1 MLRPSNPAVERLG
14 LRTAAR
20 CLGNALPC
28 ELLRNDAQHV
38 YTLPKN
44 GLLAALSAQICSLSE
59 NVVFDCRD
67 TITGGVQALLVPAAA
82 ACTLSVRDTAIASKP
97 LNAPVVVAAR
107 LE

>member
-1 MLRPSNPAVERLG
+1 V
-14 LRTAAR
+14 
-20 CLGNALPC
+20 
-28 ELLRNDAQHV
+28 
-38 YTLPKN
+38 PKN
-44 GLLAALSAQICSLSE
+44 RLLAALSTQIWDLSE

-67 TITGGVQALLVPAAA
+67 TITGGIQALFVPAAA